1 MRYVLIA
8 VAAVLAG
15 APALAAD
22 IYRDIDPSGVVIYTD
37 TPTSPDAKPLD
48 IRSNPT
54 DPERVAME
62 ASALAAAE
70 QARREQSDAQPAAA
84 GEEQPDPAEQCREAR
99 ERAETY
105 AAAPRLYE
113 PLPDGG
119 RRYLTDEELARQR
132 DAAEQAVVRYC
143 DSR

>member
-1 MRYVLIA
+1 MRYVLFA
-8 VAAVLAG
+8 VSAALFASLALAG
-15 APALAAD
+15 E
-22 IYRDIDPSGVVIYTD
+22 IYRAVDPSGIVIYTD
-37 TPTSPDAKPLD
+37 TPTTPDAQPLD

-54 DPERVAME
+54 DPQRVAME
-62 ASALAAAE
+62 NSALAAE
-70 QARREQSDAQPAAA
+70 EARREQSGLQPTAA
-84 GEEQPDPAEQCREAR
+84 GEEQPDPAEQCRKAR

-105 AAAPRLYE
+105 ANAPRLYE

-119 RRYLTDEELARQR
+119 RRYLTDEELTRQR